1 MSTMHRPMPDFADAL
16 ERHLRDAA
24 VELARPSSTRSP
36 AVAVPRPDAA
46 GPGSAARTRHR
57 RRAPRVL
64 RRPLAAAGSL
74 AVVALA
80 VVAALLVS
88 GSGGNTP
95 QAFGGPLVLRT
106 PLVTLPK
113 FARPGGSAAFVL
125 GPGSERITKGHRF
138 ATRGGDAYL
147 YGNAAGWCLTIPD
160 PLSSRPEVERG
171 VSCVSMRDF
180 ERFGIA
186 GALSN
191 EREGTYVAAI
201 PQGVRPPEL
210 TVGNGRPRALVPSD
224 IGVVV
229 VDAEG
234 RSTVTRFDREGRRF
248 VDPVVLPP
256 SPPGGGVVRGTPLPE
271 GVTIPRPTP

>member
-1 MSTMHRPMPDFADAL
+1 MSTTHRPMPDFADAL

-24 VELARPSSTRSP
+24 AGTSRSAP
-36 AVAVPRPDAA
+36 VRQ
-46 GPGSAARTRHR
+46 R
-57 RRAPRVL
+57 RRAPRIL
-64 RRPLAAAGSL
+64 RRPLAAAGSF
-74 AVVALA
+74 AVVAVV
-80 VVAALLVS
+80 VVAALLFS
-88 GSGGNTP
+88 GSGTNTP
-95 QAFGGPLVLRT
+95 QAFGEPLLLRT
-106 PLVTLPK
+106 PLVTLPD

-138 ATRGGDAYL
+138 ATKGGDAYL

-160 PLSSRPEVERG
+160 PTSSRPEVERG
-171 VSCVSMRDF
+171 VSCVRMRDF

-186 GALSN
+186 AGLAN

-210 TVGNGRPRALVPSD
+210 TLGGGRPRPLVPSD

-229 VDAEG
+229 LDAEG
-234 RSTVTRFDREGRRF
+234 PSTVTRFDREGRRF

-256 SPPGGGVVRGTPLPE
+256 TPPGQDRTIRGTPLPE
-271 GVTIPRPTP
+271 GVTIPRPAP